1 MFLVLG
7 LSTSKRTWGSCSV
20 LLKTVITYQTLW
32 VFLVFE
38 DPILGSG
45 QVLWKSALINDML
58 FFSIIAGGL
67 NR

>member
-7 LSTSKRTWGSCSV
+7 LNTSKRTRGSCSF
-20 LLKTVITYQTLW
+20 LLKIIITYQFLW
-32 VFLVFE
+32 VFLVYK